1 MTVRSG
7 QDTGPMLAVTGRAGA
22 LGDGDPFPDR
32 VGLAE
37 ADGEVPDGLGLADV
51 VAEEAGDADPS
62 PSNSAGIAISAPMT
76 MNTAAMTTLGNC
88 IAVLPARGPSGGR

>member
-1 MTVRSG
+1 
-7 QDTGPMLAVTGRAGA
+7 MLAVTGRPGA
-22 LGDGDPFPDR
+22 LGDADPVPDR
-32 VGLAE
+32 VGLAD
-37 ADGEVPDGLGLADV
+37 ADGEPPDGLGLADV
-51 VAEEAGDADPS
+51 VEEAGDADPS